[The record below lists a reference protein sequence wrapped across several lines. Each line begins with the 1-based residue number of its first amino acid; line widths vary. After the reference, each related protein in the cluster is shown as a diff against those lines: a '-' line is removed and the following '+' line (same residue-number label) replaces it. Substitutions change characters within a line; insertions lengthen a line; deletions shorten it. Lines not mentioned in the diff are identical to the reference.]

1 VAARDSDML
10 HERNDESG
18 TWGVPVAV
26 WGILLLACLLRGTA
40 VLLRFENL
48 YVDRDAYLAIAEN
61 LLNGHGFCS
70 TIEQPTAFRP
80 PLYPILVAVCLRMGG
95 FAALGIAQVI
105 LGTATVWLTWRLTGL
120 CRLSW
125 RVGAVATFLVAVDPL
140 LIEYTT
146 QAMTETLSTFLVTL
160 LLWGTLR
167 GGPSVSKSVGVGTIF
182 GLAALC
188 RPSIWAF
195 GGVASAFWMISMLVK
210 RTPASSSSDRRSRTF
225 TLAFVCTVATLLV
238 VSPWVI
244 RNAIQFGQ
252 PILMTTHGG
261 YTLLL
266 GNNETF
272 YDEVV
277 AAERGST
284 WGASSLAEWQAANER
299 RLSALGISRL
309 DEPARDRALS
319 GFAREWITSNPLRF
333 LQSSVLRFQRF
344 WALRPSHSAVPSWL
358 AQLAGAY
365 YSGVFTLAL
374 IGLVRWR
381 NRILLCWTVPA
392 MVLALTLVHFVYW
405 SNARMRS
412 AVVPAISLVAAAAFQ
427 RSRDAHVAGI
437 VDTGAVDL
445 EQES

>member
-1 VAARDSDML
+1 MAARDSDMPY
-10 HERNDESG
+10 ERNDESG

-80 PLYPILVAVCLRMGG
+80 PLYPLLAAVCLRLGG
-95 FAALGIAQVI
+95 FAALGIAQVL
-105 LGTATVWLTWRLTGL
+105 LGTATVWLTWRLAGL

-160 LLWGTLR
+160 LLWATLR
-167 GGPSVSKSVGVGTIF
+167 GSPSVSTSITVGAIF

-195 GGVASAFWMISMLVK
+195 GGLASAIWMISKLVD
-210 RTPASSSSDRRSRTF
+210 RAPVSSSSDRRSRVV
-225 TLAFVCTVATLLV
+225 TLASACVVSTLIV
-238 VSPWVI
+238 VSPWVM
-244 RNAIQFGQ
+244 RNVIQFGR
-252 PILMTTHGG
+252 PIFMTTHGG

-272 YDEVV
+272 YEKVV
-277 AAERGST
+277 ASESGST
-284 WGASSLAEWQAANER
+284 WSGSSLAEWQLRTER
-299 RLSALGISRL
+299 RLSDLGISRL
-309 DEPARDRALS
+309 DEPARDRALA
-319 GFAREWITSNPLRF
+319 GFAREWITGNPVKF

-344 WALRPSHSAVPSWL
+344 WAFRPSTSSSGAPTWL
-358 AQLAGAY
+358 VQLVGVY
-365 YSGVFTLAL
+365 YLGVFTLAL
-374 IGLVRWR
+374 IGLARWR
-381 NRILLCWTVPA
+381 NSILLVWTVPA

-412 AVVPAISLVAAAAFQ
+412 AVVPAISLATAAAFQ
-427 RSRDAHVAGI
+427 RSRDAHVRNS
-437 VDTGAVDL
+437 DDL
-445 EQES
+445 EQER